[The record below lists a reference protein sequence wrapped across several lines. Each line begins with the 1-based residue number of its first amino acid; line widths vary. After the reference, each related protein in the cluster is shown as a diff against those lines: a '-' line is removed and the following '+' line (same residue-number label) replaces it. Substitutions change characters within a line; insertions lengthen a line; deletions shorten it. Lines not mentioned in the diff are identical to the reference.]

1 MEKKENKKKLETAYL
16 DIAIP
21 ESVENLQLPNASLI
35 TYYKNLEK
43 RILWLD
49 SEVDDYFLEYG
60 KYILQWNQEDLGK
73 TQEERT
79 PIRLLFFSPGGSL
92 DINNAMIDIIK
103 QSKTKVIGINMGI
116 AQSAGAFIYLACH
129 ERLTMQ
135 KACFLLHRGQ
145 GKFQGTYDEIICQ
158 VMEYQRQMEELE
170 KYVLDN
176 TNIDEETFNNN
187 FGSEWFISAK
197 EALDFGIAH
206 KIINDI
212 DEIYS

>member
-1 MEKKENKKKLETAYL
+1 MKKELNTAYL

-21 ESVENLQLPNASLI
+21 QSVENLQLPDASLI

-60 KYILQWNQEDLGK
+60 KYILQWNQEDVGK
-73 TQEERT
+73 PISERT

-92 DINNAMIDIIK
+92 DINNAMVDIVK
-103 QSKTKVIGINMGI
+103 HSKTEVIGINMGI

-129 ERLTMQ
+129 RRLTMP
-135 KACFLLHRGQ
+135 KAGFLLHRGS
-145 GKFQGTYDEIICQ
+145 GNFGGTYDEIICQ

-170 KYVLDN
+170 KYVLAN
-176 TNIDEETFNNN
+176 TNIDEETFADN
-187 FGSEWFISAK
+187 FGTEWYISAK
-197 EALDFGIAH
+197 DAVKYGIAH
-206 KIINDI
+206 KIIEDI

>member
-1 MEKKENKKKLETAYL
+1 MKPAKKLDYTML

-21 ESVENLQLPNASLI
+21 KSVENLQLPDAALI
-35 TYYKNLEK
+35 TYYKNLEN

-60 KYILQWNQEDLGK
+60 KYILQWNQEDAGK
-73 TQEERT
+73 PTEERK

-129 ERLTMQ
+129 ERLTMP
-135 KACFLLHRGQ
+135 KAGFLLHRGS
-145 GKFQGTYDEIICQ
+145 GNFGGTYDEIICQ

-170 KYVLDN
+170 KYVLAN
-176 TNIDEETFNNN
+176 TNIDEETFAEN
-187 FGSEWFISAK
+187 FGTEWYIAAK
-197 EALDFGIAH
+197 DAVDFGIAH
-206 KIINDI
+206 KIITDI
-212 DEIYS
+212 DEIYL

>member
-1 MEKKENKKKLETAYL
+1 MNKRMNAAQTAIL

-21 ESVENLQLPNASLI
+21 QSVENLQLPDASLI
-35 TYYKNLEK
+35 TYYKNLEN

-49 SEVDDYFLEYG
+49 SAVDDYFLEYG
-60 KYILQWNQEDLGK
+60 KYILQWNQDDIGK
-73 TQEERT
+73 KPEERT

-103 QSKTKVIGINMGI
+103 HSETKVIGINMGI

-129 ERLTMQ
+129 ERLTMP
-135 KACFLLHRGQ
+135 KAGFLLHRGQ
-145 GKFQGTYDEIICQ
+145 GRFEGTYDEIISQ

-170 KYVLDN
+170 QYVLAN
-176 TNIDEETFNNN
+176 TKIDENTFANN
-187 FGSEWFISAK
+187 FGTEWYIPAK
-197 EALDFGIAH
+197 EAVEYGISH
-206 KIINDI
+206 KIITNI

>member
-1 MEKKENKKKLETAYL
+1 MNKKKAQTAIL

-21 ESVENLQLPNASLI
+21 QSVENLQLPDSSLI
-35 TYYKNLEK
+35 TFYKNLEK

-60 KYILQWNQEDLGK
+60 KYILQWNQEDIGIPV
-73 TQEERT
+73 ENRI

-103 QSKTKVIGINMGI
+103 MSNTKVIGINMGI

-129 ERLTMQ
+129 ERYTMP
-135 KACFLLHRGQ
+135 KAGFLLHRGQ
-145 GKFQGTYDEIICQ
+145 GGFEGTHDEIICQ
-158 VMEYQRQMEELE
+158 VMEYQRQIEELE
-170 KYVLDN
+170 LYVLEN
-176 TNIDEETFNNN
+176 TNIDEETFAEN
-187 FGSEWFISAK
+187 FGTEWFISAD
-197 EALDFGIAH
+197 EAIKYGIAH
-206 KIINDI
+206 KIVKNI

>member
-1 MEKKENKKKLETAYL
+1 MKPTKKLDYTML

-21 ESVENLQLPNASLI
+21 KSVENLQLPDAALI
-35 TYYKNLEK
+35 TYYKNLEN

-60 KYILQWNQEDLGK
+60 KYILQWNQEDVGK
-73 TQEERT
+73 SAEERK

-103 QSKTKVIGINMGI
+103 KSKTKVIGINMGI

-129 ERLTMQ
+129 ERLTMP
-135 KACFLLHRGQ
+135 KAGFLLHRGS
-145 GKFQGTYDEIICQ
+145 GNFGGTYDEIICQ

-170 KYVLDN
+170 KYVLAN
-176 TNIDEETFNNN
+176 TKINEDEFAEN
-187 FGSEWFISAK
+187 FGTEWYIPAK
-197 EALDFGIAH
+197 EAVEYGIAH
-206 KIINDI
+206 RVITDI
-212 DEIYS
+212 DEIYL